1 MHSCMCDGILK
12 VFRERETDLH
22 RLSQPL
28 SCRCFATSIWD
39 ETLYK
44 VKFSLYAPV
53 LLLAYIEISKLCT

>member
-1 MHSCMCDGILK
+1 VLAAVCGELTLYVLWLHYAVK

-28 SCRCFATSIWD
+28 ACRCFATSIWD

-44 VKFSLYAPV
+44 VMTALHRQ
-53 LLLAYIEISKLCT
+53 LTEN